1 MSSIPPAFE
10 QYGTEPLPQA
20 EAFGLGKNGVFEA
33 TLAREPGGETRL
45 LGEVTKVPYHLTGT
59 LDVDPAE
66 GLTTLCLQEP
76 TGGVAQGD
84 RHSIDV
90 RARGRARAHVT
101 TQSATKV
108 HSMKANYAHLSA
120 TFEAGPDAYL
130 EYLPGPTILNEDA
143 RCLQTLSVD
152 LADSAVVVVSD
163 ILVPGGLSEHDPF
176 GFDHYR
182 SSLEARCDGDL
193 VCVDTVDLQPT
204 SGRPDD
210 PATLGGYSVLGT
222 LYAFAPG
229 HDGTALADAVHQRV
243 TDFDDGAGDVAA
255 GVSELA
261 DGAGISTRVLGHRSS
276 EVVDGV
282 ERAWAAIREETLGT
296 AIPKNRWY

>member
-1 MSSIPPAFE
+1 MSSVPPAFE
-10 QYGTEPLPQA
+10 QYGAEPLPQA

-33 TLAREPGGETRL
+33 TLAREPGGQTRL
-45 LGEVTKVPYHLTGT
+45 LREVTRVPYHLPGP
-59 LDVDPAE
+59 LDIDPAE

-84 RHSIDV
+84 RHSVDV
-90 RARGRARAHVT
+90 QARERARAHVT

-120 TFEAGPDAYL
+120 TLEAGPDAYL

-143 RCLQTLSVD
+143 RCLQTLSIDV
-152 LADSAVVVVSD
+152 ADSAVVVVSD
-163 ILVPGGLSEHDPF
+163 ILVPDGLSGHDPF

-193 VCVDTVDLQPT
+193 VCADTVDLQPT
-204 SGRPDD
+204 AGRPDD
-210 PATLGGYSVLGT
+210 PATMGEYSVLGT

-229 HDGTALADAVHQRV
+229 HDETALADAVHRRL
-243 TDFDDGAGDVAA
+243 TEPDDGEVAA
-255 GVSELA
+255 GVSALA
-261 DGAGISTRVLGHRSS
+261 DGAGVSTRVLGHRSS
-276 EVVDGV
+276 DVVDGV
-282 ERAWAAIREETLGT
+282 ERAWAGIREETLGA